1 MTHAGKCLLADG
13 WKYVK
18 KFKATNIT
26 LLDLSA
32 DWCQFIRPRWNS
44 TSNSQVETAMAQISA
59 PKRQANRSLEHGLAC
74 LWSQWLPTCM
84 NGISWLNP
92 KLHTNFPCDS
102 VDSHWSNGFKH
113 EFQVCIHSELV
124 GEVFSEYPM
133 NPSKDES
140 WSPRQGVALH
150 AAPQPQPMPT
160 LTPGTRLRVEDREIC
175 STENYKECVK
185 SLWNMST
192 TLFLAGS
199 NLRFQFA
206 VLFLVIQFYHLTRFA
221 PDTRM

>member
-1 MTHAGKCLLADG
+1 MKICEIIQGNKHHL
-13 WKYVK
+13 V
-18 KFKATNIT
+18 
-26 LLDLSA
+26 
-32 DWCQFIRPRWNS
+32 RP
-44 TSNSQVETAMAQISA
+44 
-59 PKRQANRSLEHGLAC
+59 
-74 LWSQWLPTCM
+74 
-84 NGISWLNP
+84 ISWLVSNHPTQMKFNLQQPGWNSYGTNLRTETPGEPVTWAWFSLFMKPVIGVPPNVYEWKFMAQP
-92 KLHTNFPCDS
+92 KVTYKFPKWFS
-102 VDSHWSNGFKH
+102 GFTLVKWLQAWF
-113 EFQVCIHSELV
+113 FQVCIHSELV

-140 WSPRQGVALH
+140 WSPSRQGVALH

-185 SLWNMST
+185 SLWNMSS
-192 TLFLAGS
+192 TLFLTGS